1 MNGHWTPRRRTSFAG
16 IKGLTGEA
24 VVPRLPTIGRLRKG
38 DSEEITTK
46 SGKKAKR
53 PIDLDH
59 FRFTASREGDDGKR
73 IVAAFRSAYGDAP
86 RALDVYLP
94 YPEPTENFQT
104 AMEEWVAGGL
114 KHRCDG
120 ETMTMWQGENGVYHE
135 DPRPCPYYGHPELRT
150 AGDPRK
156 GIPPNPGCREV
167 GRLNVLLP
175 ALVQAGYV
183 GTVTLV
189 TTSINDI
196 IAISAA
202 LQAVAEEQQRNM
214 DRADLRGILFTLRRV
229 PEMIS
234 TPGADGKR
242 VRRAKWLVVIEPAV
256 AWVQMQLQMAR
267 QAALPQLVEPAW
279 QPQPPDWEDVTSN
292 SRPVAEVEGE
302 ATELA
307 SAPGFA
313 EAEEA
318 TAEVDDVPLEPPP
331 PPTRE
336 QQARA
341 LWGRLWAEAQR
352 QGWQESNLLL
362 LEKMGYSGLLQLLD
376 FALARGEE
384 AVTGQ
389 MLDVVRPWPEEVITA
404 GLAMK
409 QWPDRADLC
418 AVLHQ
423 SGFFRD
429 TAADVLIDWLSST
442 AHQETGAAQP
452 ELFPAEVEA

>member
-1 MNGHWTPRRRTSFAG
+1 MMNGTWTPRRRTSFAG

-24 VVPRLPTIGRLRKG
+24 VIPHLPTIGRLRKG

-59 FRFTASREGDDGKR
+59 FRFTASREGADGER
-73 IVAAFRSAYGDAP
+73 LLAAFHAAYGDAP

-104 AMEEWVAGGL
+104 CMEEWVAGGL
-114 KHRCDG
+114 VHRCDG
-120 ETMTMWQGENGVYHE
+120 ETMTLWQGPDGQYHE
-135 DPRPCPYYGHPELRT
+135 DARPCPYYGHPELRT
-150 AGDPRK
+150 PGDK
-156 GIPPNPGCREV
+156 AKNIPPHPGCREV

-196 IAISAA
+196 IAIAAA

-234 TPGADGKR
+234 TPGAAGKR

-267 QAALPQLVEPAW
+267 QAALPQLPEPAW

-292 SRPVAEVEGE
+292 GRPVAEVEAE
-302 ATELA
+302 FTELPT
-307 SAPGFA
+307 APGFA
-313 EAEEA
+313 EAE
-318 TAEVDDVPLEPPP
+318 D
-331 PPTRE
+331 
-336 QQARA
+336 
-341 LWGRLWAEAQR
+341 
-352 QGWQESNLLL
+352 
-362 LEKMGYSGLLQLLD
+362 
-376 FALARGEE
+376 EE
-384 AVTGQ
+384 
-389 MLDVVRPWPEEVITA
+389 TA
-404 GLAMK
+404 GKPGAAT
-409 QWPDRADLC
+409 PGNG
-418 AVLHQ
+418 H
-423 SGFFRD
+423 
-429 TAADVLIDWLSST
+429 TAAADWLDKHAKIISACRQAHNYLSPQQIAERLST
-442 AHQETGAAQP
+442 LGVDPAAGPDVAIDALNRPVEQP
-452 ELFPAEVEA
+452 GLFPAEVA